1 MVETMTETMA
11 DPNKWTIDYE
21 LKNVFIK
28 VRFLDKL
35 MPDVTLASAKTLFYM
50 IIKLQSTIKCTT
62 KSFSHL
68 VLAIS

>member
-1 MVETMTETMA
+1 MVETMAETMA

-35 MPDVTLASAKTLFYM
+35 MPHVTLASAKTLFYM